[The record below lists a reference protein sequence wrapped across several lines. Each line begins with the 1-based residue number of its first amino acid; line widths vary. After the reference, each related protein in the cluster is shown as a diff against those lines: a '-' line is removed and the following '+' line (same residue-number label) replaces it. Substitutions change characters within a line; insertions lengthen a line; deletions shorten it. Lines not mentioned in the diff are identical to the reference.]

1 MMRDRRPVGITLL
14 SMFCVFGAAMAT
26 LTCVALLTAGG
37 PLEPIWRLNPQAQK
51 GFREI
56 HPWGIPLMAV
66 VAIACVVAARGLWIR
81 ARWGLRLA
89 VVGLAVNLVSDV
101 VGAVLRHD
109 PRTLIG
115 VPIVGLLLV
124 YLSRPS
130 IRRHFGVGDEHP
142 APQDQ

>member
-1 MMRDRRPVGITLL
+1 VTGDRRPVGVTLL
-14 SMFCVFGAAMAT
+14 SAFCVFGAAMAT
-26 LTCVALLTAGG
+26 LTCLALLTPGG
-37 PLEPIWRLNPQAQK
+37 PLEPIWRLNPQAQT
-51 GFREI
+51 GFRDI

-66 VAIACVVAARGLWIR
+66 VAIVCVVAARGLWIR

-89 VVGLAVNLVSDV
+89 IAGLAVNGVSDV
-101 VGAVLRHD
+101 LGAVLRHD

-130 IRRHFGVGDEHP
+130 IRRQFSVGNEP
-142 APQDQ
+142 